1 MRMMVYN
8 IRYAAGVGRRFHTP
22 LPYSGLLKRT
32 DQNLKRIGNFIK
44 SLQPD
49 IIGLIEVDSG
59 SYRSKRN
66 NQAESIANELRYE
79 HVFDSKYSSNSLVQK
94 IPLFNKQGN
103 ALLTNQQIVN
113 QKSHYFKKGFKR
125 LVIELELTSM
135 AIFLVHLS
143 IKYRHRQDQLKDLYK
158 MIKDRQKPLIVAG
171 DFNAFWGDEE
181 LSLFM
186 AAAGLHNMN
195 DTGIPSHPSRSPHRQ
210 LDYILHSPEIEVRNF
225 FVPQVRFSDHV
236 PLVCDFDIKYS
247 QRHVAN
253 QVSNNLPY

>member
-1 MRMMVYN
+1 MVYN

-44 SLQPD
+44 SLKPD

-66 NQAESIANELRYE
+66 NQAEAIANELRYD
-79 HVFDSKYSSNSLVQK
+79 HVFDLKYSSDSLVK
-94 IPLFNKQGN
+94 RLPLFNKQGN
-103 ALLTNQQIVN
+103 ALLTNQAIVS
-113 QKSHYFKKGFKR
+113 QKSHYFEKGFKR

-135 AIFLVHLS
+135 VIFLVHLS
-143 IKYRHRQDQLKDLYK
+143 IKYRHRQNQLKDLYN
-158 MIKDRQKPLIVAG
+158 MVKDIQKPLIVAG
-171 DFNAFWGDEE
+171 DFNSFWGNEE

-186 AAAGLHNMN
+186 AAAGLHNVN
-195 DTGIPSHPSRSPHRQ
+195 DTGIPSHPSRAPHRQ
-210 LDYILHSPEIEVRNF
+210 LDYILHSPEILVRDF

-236 PLVCDFDIKYS
+236 PLVCDFDILS
-247 QRHVAN
+247 PQRHV
-253 QVSNNLPY
+253 VKDHF

>member
-1 MRMMVYN
+1 MMVYN

-44 SLQPD
+44 SLKPD

-66 NQAESIANELRYE
+66 NQAEAIANELRYD
-79 HVFDSKYSSNSLVQK
+79 HVFDLKYSSDSLVK
-94 IPLFNKQGN
+94 KLPLFNKQGN
-103 ALLTNQQIVN
+103 ALLTNQSIVS
-113 QKSHYFKKGFKR
+113 QKSHYFEKGFKR
-125 LVIELELTSM
+125 LVIELELTSLV
-135 AIFLVHLS
+135 IFLVHLS
-143 IKYRHRQDQLKDLYK
+143 IKYRHRQNQLKDLYK
-158 MIKDRQKPLIVAG
+158 MVKDIQKPLIVAG
-171 DFNAFWGDEE
+171 DFNAFWGNEE

-186 AAAGLHNMN
+186 AAAGLQNVN

-210 LDYILHSPEIEVRNF
+210 LDYILHSPEIKVRDF

-236 PLVCDFDIKYS
+236 PLVCDFDIHNS
-247 QRHVAN
+247 QRHVD
-253 QVSNNLPY
+253 

>member
-32 DQNLKRIGNFIK
+32 DQNLKRIENFIK
-44 SLQPD
+44 SLKPD

-79 HVFDSKYSSNSLVQK
+79 HVFDSKYSSDSLVQK
-94 IPLFNKQGN
+94 LPLFNKQGN

-125 LVIELELTSM
+125 LVIELELISLV
-135 AIFLVHLS
+135 IFLVHLS

-158 MIKDRQKPLIVAG
+158 MIKDIQKPIIVAG

-210 LDYILHSPEIEVRNF
+210 LDYILHSPEINVRDF

-236 PLVCDFDIKYS
+236 PLVCDFDVKNS
-247 QRHVAN
+247 RGMLQN
-253 QVSNNLPY
+253 K